1 MAALVGRST
10 LHPRAVTLIV
20 QNLLIKF
27 CFGNLVLRL
36 IIIMRMMMIV
46 IGKSSYLVV
55 KWVKWWLL
63 ELSSDGDEEGW
74 GWGLELGWKWEFGNG
89 RPLQQ
94 SGWHVRAE
102 DNVAA
107 TSISNPTANFSWWLL
122 LLSPSGDLGM
132 GLVWDNLSTPTPLD
146 HFSIR
151 PLKSSS
157 NWTKL
162 SIMGP
167 QLFSGWYQMILDVFR
182 CSQLFSDCLPIMLS
196 DCWNPLQ
203 ADLNYL

>member
-1 MAALVGRST
+1 
-10 LHPRAVTLIV
+10 
-20 QNLLIKF
+20 
-27 CFGNLVLRL
+27 
-36 IIIMRMMMIV
+36 MRMMMIV

-182 CSQLFSDCLPIMLS
+182 CSQQFSNVFRLFSNCFPTMFS

-203 ADLNYL
+203 AELNYLWWVLSCSQDDIRWF